1 MKRPRDWPLRVH
13 LAVFGLILLLP
24 TIIPGAAGIAYY
36 GMAER
41 ERLNRTGAALAAD
54 VSEQIDR
61 ELENLTVVL
70 KTLATSPLL
79 DGDGYR
85 EFDARARLAIAGTK
99 THVLLVD
106 RSFRQ
111 LLNTRVPYGTPL
123 PPTSDPE
130 TASAV
135 FLHGKPRISNLFEG
149 SVAAEPVFNVVVPV
163 VRDGKVRYALIGT
176 RPASSLLANA
186 RLPETGDGWMVGISD
201 RNDMILSRSRDSG
214 RFVGKPI
221 SADARAGTTGRSGV
235 HRGDSL
241 EGVEVLRAYHR
252 SSLSGW
258 VAAAFIPVS
267 ALEASLERTW
277 ITYVLIACGMVL
289 LTVLLAAFVAQRV
302 AQPIDAL
309 RRGALALGCGET
321 VPRNVSHLRE
331 ANEVSAEIVR
341 ASEELMRRERR
352 LNLLMRELAH
362 RTKNILALTVAIA
375 RQSGRRSTNF
385 EDFIDRFTRRLSA
398 LGAALDLLVGS
409 DWGGTDVEELVRVQ
423 LVPFAEVGGGRLEIG
438 GPPVRLTADA
448 AQQIGMALH
457 ELATNATKYGALSVP
472 NGRVVIGW
480 LPSPAEGMHLRL
492 SWREVNGPPVS
503 PPSVMGFGRTVIE
516 QVVVSNLGARVDM
529 AFDPEGFRWQ
539 IDLPVQAV
547 ADGEE

>member
-24 TIIPGAAGIAYY
+24 TIVPGAAGIAYY

-41 ERLNRTGAALAAD
+41 ERLNRTGTALAAD

-61 ELENLTVVL
+61 ELENLIVVL

-99 THVLLVD
+99 THVGLVD

-111 LLNTRVPYGTPL
+111 LLNTRVPYGTLL

-135 FLHGKPRISNLFEG
+135 FLRGQPRVSNLLEG
-149 SVAAEPVFNVVVPV
+149 NVAAEPVFNVMVPV
-163 VRDGKVRYALIGT
+163 VRDGTVRHVLIGT
-176 RPASSLLANA
+176 RPATSLLANA
-186 RLPETGDGWMVGISD
+186 RLPETSDGWIVGISD
-201 RNDMILSRSRDSG
+201 RNDMILSRSHDSG
-214 RFVGKPI
+214 RFVGKQI
-221 SADARAGTTGRSGV
+221 SADARALTTDRSGV

-241 EGVEVLRAYHR
+241 DGVEVLRAYHR

-258 VAAAFIPVS
+258 IAAAFIPVS
-267 ALEASLERTW
+267 ALEASLEKTW

-309 RRGALALGCGET
+309 RHGALALGRGET
-321 VPRNVSHLRE
+321 VPRHVSHLRE
-331 ANEVSAEIVR
+331 SNEVSEEIVR

-362 RTKNILALTVAIA
+362 RTKNILALTIAIA

-385 EDFIDRFTRRLSA
+385 KDFIDRFTRRLSA
-398 LGAALDLLVGS
+398 LGTALDLLVGS

-457 ELATNATKYGALSVP
+457 ELATNATKYGALSVA
-472 NGRVVIGW
+472 NGRVVVGW

-529 AFDPEGFRWQ
+529 AFDPEGFWWQ
-539 IDLPVQAV
+539 IDLPVQTI